1 MQTLVR
7 LQLTDVKWEFTL
19 HKKSKRL
26 TRVKTANCQTLTK
39 LYQKIY
45 FFH

>member
-7 LQLTDVKWEFTL
+7 LQLTDVTWEFIV

-39 LYQKIY
+39 LYQKKYIFY
-45 FFH
+45 